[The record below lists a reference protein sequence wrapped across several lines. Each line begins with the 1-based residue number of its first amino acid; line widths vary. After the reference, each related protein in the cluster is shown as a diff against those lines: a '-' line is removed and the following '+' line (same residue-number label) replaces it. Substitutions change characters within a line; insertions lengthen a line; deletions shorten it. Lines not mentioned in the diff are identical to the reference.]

1 MNFHLTNI
9 GAKERFKACMSAT
22 DTSGLLK
29 TTAGPVPSIP
39 TDLHVHEIVF
49 VHDIVSVLKHTSVIG
64 NVCSSAYLTYER
76 I

>member
-9 GAKERFKACMSAT
+9 GAKERFKACISAT

-39 TDLHVHEIVF
+39 SDLHVHDIVS
-49 VHDIVSVLKHTSVIG
+49 VYDIVSVLKHTSVIG
-64 NVCSSAYLTYER
+64 NVCSSAHLTYEH